1 MIDTL
6 NQIVNEINSLPEY
19 FGKGILEL
27 IILIVGGIVVG
38 WITSTY
44 FAQRAAES
52 EVKGDIM
59 KKKLDIY
66 DALVIRLE
74 AILQQVVLPHNIINI
89 AVSDIKEHDIP
100 LEYVPQYPVLDVFQT
115 GDKLKETVLDIDSF
129 ISTNRIY
136 FEKGL
141 YEKLEFFQ
149 NYIVIF
155 NRLIVM
161 YQEHF
166 IDSHIPLD
174 NKNVKMFEKMTAIE
188 LGLIFQ
194 DELTEEIVSVYDE
207 IRDSINHIKFKVQS
221 KPDHSE
227 KRLGHKGEII
237 QQMLDMKIMTE
248 REKVLKLIALN
259 IAKAMAVEKG
269 KKL

>member
-44 FAQRAAES
+44 FAQRAAGS

-66 DALVIRLE
+66 DALVIKLE

-89 AVSDIKEHDIP
+89 AVSDIKENDIP
-100 LEYVPQYPVLDVFQT
+100 MEYVPQYPVLNVFQT

-129 ISTNRIY
+129 ISTHRIY

-141 YEKLEFFQ
+141 YEKLQFFQ

-174 NKNVKMFEKMTAIE
+174 NKNVKKFENMTAIE

-194 DELTEEIVSVYDE
+194 DELSEEIESVYDE
-207 IRDSINHIKFKVQS
+207 IRDSINHITLKVQS

-227 KRLGHKGEII
+227 KRLGNKGEIV

-248 REKVLKLIALN
+248 REKIQKLIALTS
-259 IAKAMAVEKG
+259 VRD
-269 KKL
+269 KK

>member
-6 NQIVNEINSLPEY
+6 HQIVTEINLLPEY
-19 FGKGILEL
+19 LGKGILEL

-52 EVKGDIM
+52 EVKGDII

-66 DALVIRLE
+66 EALVVKLE
-74 AILQQVVLPHNIINI
+74 AMQQQVVLPHNIINI
-89 AVSDIKEHDIP
+89 AVTDIKELEIP

-115 GDKLKETVLDIDSF
+115 GDKLTATVLDIDRF

-141 YEKLEFFQ
+141 YEKLQFFQ
-149 NYIVIF
+149 KYILVF
-155 NRLIVM
+155 NRMIVM
-161 YQEHF
+161 YLEHF
-166 IDSHIPLD
+166 IDSHIPLE
-174 NKNVKMFEKMTAIE
+174 NKNVKMFENVTAIE

-194 DELTEEIVSVYDE
+194 DELSEEIESVYNE
-207 IRDSINHIKFKVQS
+207 IRDSISHIKFKVQS

-227 KRLGHKGEII
+227 KRLGFKGEII

-248 REKVLKLIALN
+248 RKKIQKLIAMN
-259 IAKAMAVEKG
+259 IAKAMAVEKR
-269 KKL
+269 KK

>member
-6 NQIVNEINSLPEY
+6 NQIVNEINSLPEF
-19 FGKGILEL
+19 FGQGFLEL

-44 FAQRAAES
+44 FAQRAAEA

-74 AILQQVVLPHNIINI
+74 AIQQQVVLPHNIVTI

-141 YEKLEFFQ
+141 YEKLQFFQ

-174 NKNVKMFEKMTAIE
+174 NKNVKMFENMTAIE

-194 DELTEEIVSVYDE
+194 DELSEEIESVYDE

-221 KPDHSE
+221 TPDHSE

-248 REKVLKLIALN
+248 RENIQKLIALN
-259 IAKAMAVEKG
+259 IAKAMAVVKG